1 MSEETKYKVSISVM
15 IESNKEVSIFVTARK
30 KKDEYYQGMSSK
42 FENNYFGVRDA
53 IYKYFEFCELLDVER
68 VKLDFMYLTEAN
80 KISKETFDKALD
92 DV

>member
-1 MSEETKYKVSISVM
+1 
-15 IESNKEVSIFVTARK
+15 
-30 KKDEYYQGMSSK
+30 MSSK

-68 VKLDFMYLTEAN
+68 VKLDFMYLTEVN